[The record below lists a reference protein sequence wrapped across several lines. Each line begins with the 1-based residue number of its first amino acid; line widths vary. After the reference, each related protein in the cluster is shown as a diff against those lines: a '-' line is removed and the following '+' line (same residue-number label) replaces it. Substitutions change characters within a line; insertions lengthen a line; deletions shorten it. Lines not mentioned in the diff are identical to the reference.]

1 MPIQITIIGLGQI
14 GASMGLALAAH
25 KDAFLR
31 VGHDKKPDVEREALQ
46 KGAADKMEHNLPK
59 AVRDAKLV
67 VLCIPISQVRETL
80 EFIAPDLKEG
90 TLVLDTSPIKADVQK
105 WAKEILPEGCY
116 FVGLVPAINPESLHD
131 FETGL
136 AAAKPDLFSKSIF
149 LVDAPFGTPEA
160 VVITVMDFVRL
171 LGAEVMLADPAES
184 DGFMSTTHLLPQ
196 LVAASLLNATIDQ
209 PGWLDARKVA
219 GRAYNTVAA
228 GLAYQDE
235 IDSLRLSALHN
246 RANVV
251 HALDMTIAALRGL
264 RDDIES
270 GNDDEVA
277 ARLESAL
284 NGHTR
289 WLNERMSADW
299 SNTARTEAVDIPSV
313 SERLFG
319 GMFAKKKPRA
329 K

>member
-1 MPIQITIIGLGQI
+1 MPVQITIIGLGQI

-25 KDAFLR
+25 KDGILR

-46 KGAADKMEHNLPK
+46 KGVADKMEHNLPK

-67 VLCIPISQVRETL
+67 VLCIPVSQVRETL
-80 EFIAPDLKEG
+80 KFIAPDLKEG
-90 TLVLDTSPIKADVQK
+90 TLVLDTTPIKADVQK

-116 FVGLVPAINPESLHD
+116 YVGLVPAINPEALHD
-131 FETGL
+131 FQIGL
-136 AAAKPDLFSKSIF
+136 TAAQPDLFSNGLF
-149 LVDAPFGTPEA
+149 LINAPYGTPESA
-160 VVITVMDFVRL
+160 VITAIDFVRL
-171 LGAEVMLADPAES
+171 LGADALLADPIES

-209 PGWLDARKVA
+209 PGWQDARKVA
-219 GRAYNTVAA
+219 GRAYATVTA

-246 RANVV
+246 KVSVV
-251 HALDMTIAALRGL
+251 HALDVTIAALRGL

-270 GNDDEVA
+270 GNDDGIA
-277 ARLESAL
+277 LRLESAL
-284 NGHTR
+284 QGRKR
-289 WLNERMSADW
+289 WLSERMSAEW
-299 SNTARTEAVDIPSV
+299 SSPLQTESRDAPSF

-319 GMFAKKKPRA
+319 GMFTKKPRG